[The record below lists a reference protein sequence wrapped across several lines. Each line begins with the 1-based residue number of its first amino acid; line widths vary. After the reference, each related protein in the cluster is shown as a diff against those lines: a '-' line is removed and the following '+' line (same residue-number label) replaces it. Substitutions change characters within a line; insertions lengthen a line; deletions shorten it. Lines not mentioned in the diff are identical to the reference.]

1 MRVEGTCDEGGYMKQ
16 QIINTTYGNVCV
28 YKKGTGAQ
36 PVFLIHGG
44 GCDNAMLSWT
54 EVIEEFTEEY
64 TVYALDLLGYGKSD
78 KPEGLCGSHFY
89 NTHINAVREVI
100 ETLGLD
106 KFILAGLSMGGAISI
121 GYALKYPETVQA
133 LVPVDS
139 WGISRKMPFHSL
151 CNWYIHKT
159 NFTITQYNWMAKSR
173 WLAKWAISYSLIGDK
188 SKMTDEIVDEVWRA
202 CKEDGAG
209 KSMLDYQRSSCT
221 KEGTIPYYKDVLH
234 QLTMPVVFVN
244 GEKDPLVPVKD
255 LVGLKDILPN
265 GKVVIL
271 KGCKHWAV
279 KEQPKEFFEVI
290 RGLNI

>member
-1 MRVEGTCDEGGYMKQ
+1 MEKDELRGGFLER
-16 QIINTTYGNVCV
+16 INVTTSHGNICV

-36 PVFLIHGG
+36 RVVLIHGG

-54 EVIEEFTEEY
+54 EVIKEFTEEY

-78 KPEGLCGSHFY
+78 KPDGLCGSHFY
-89 NTHINAVREVI
+89 DTHINAVREVV
-100 ETLGLD
+100 EALGLD

-121 GYALKYPETVQA
+121 GYALKYPESVQA

-139 WGISRKMPFHSL
+139 WGISKKMPFHSL

-173 WLAKWAISYSLIGDK
+173 RLAKWAISYSLIGDK
-188 SKMTDEIVDEVWRA
+188 NKITDAIVDEVWRA

-234 QLTMPVVFVN
+234 QLTMSVVFVN